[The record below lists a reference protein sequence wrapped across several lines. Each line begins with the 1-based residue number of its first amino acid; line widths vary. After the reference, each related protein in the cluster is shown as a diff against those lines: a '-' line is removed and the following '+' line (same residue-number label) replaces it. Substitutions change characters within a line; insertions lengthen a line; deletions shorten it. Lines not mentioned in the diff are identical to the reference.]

1 MPPRKGSKKT
11 RKPKKKS
18 LKKHQSRPRRTSER
32 VVYVPVI
39 YRRSRPKSPP
49 RRPHHYSY
57 NRHPRHSDYN
67 EHVNRVNYSSN
78 TSDLSQQDLIQRQL
92 KASADSYV
100 PNFMHVSSNELAIPP
115 PYMKLNGM
123 RMFASA

>member
-11 RKPKKKS
+11 RKPKNKS
-18 LKKHQSRPRRTSER
+18 LKKQQSRPRTSER

-57 NRHPRHSDYN
+57 HRHGHSDYH

-115 PYMKLNGM
+115 PYLKMNGM
-123 RMFASA
+123 RMFARA